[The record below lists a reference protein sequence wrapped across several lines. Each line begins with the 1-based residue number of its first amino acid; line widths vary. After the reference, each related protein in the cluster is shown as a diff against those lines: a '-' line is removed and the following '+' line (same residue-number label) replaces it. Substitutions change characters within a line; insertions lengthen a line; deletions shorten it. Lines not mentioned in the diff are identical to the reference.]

1 MLHFLKYLFQLII
14 SPTPGWEDISHD
26 GRDAKRLA
34 VTGLYPL
41 LVITAISSFIGY
53 IYNGDQSF
61 ATLLQKAVIT
71 FVEFFITYFI
81 AIFMFSLCI
90 SKFIDGEQN
99 EKRNM
104 TFITYNIAI
113 LALIRIIENSL
124 PVELS
129 LIEFL
134 PIYVAIVMWQ
144 GMKYMAVNKHK
155 VGQFMLLS
163 IFSIILSPYLLSK
176 LFELMSF

>member
-26 GRDAKRLA
+26 GCNAKRLA
-34 VTGLYPL
+34 VRGLYPL
-41 LVITAISSFIGY
+41 LGIMAMSAFIAY
-53 IYNGDQSF
+53 IYNCELSF
-61 ATLLQKAVIT
+61 SALLQNAVIT
-71 FVEFFITYFI
+71 FVEYFITYFI
-81 AIFMFSLCI
+81 AIFLFSLYI

-113 LALIRIIENSL
+113 LALIRIIDNCM

-129 LIEFL
+129 LIQFL
-134 PIYVAIVMWQ
+134 PIYVAIVMWK
-144 GMKYMAVNKHK
+144 GMKYMAVNKNK

-163 IFSIILSPYLLSK
+163 ILSIILPPYLLSM
-176 LFELMSF
+176 LFALMSF